1 MVALLF
7 NVNTKLSISFFDKLN
22 ENSRQQASSCKWEEA
37 CFLLM
42 YNVELPCG
50 GDCHAERTISW
61 QVEKCVNVLV
71 YNWFYLI
78 ILGKPSS
85 HKKYLQ

>member
-7 NVNTKLSISFFDKLN
+7 NVNTKLSVSFFYKLN

-42 YNVELPCG
+42 YNVEFIMYNCRAGGLQCG
-50 GDCHAERTISW
+50 EDNFLAS
-61 QVEKCVNVLV
+61 
-71 YNWFYLI
+71 
-78 ILGKPSS
+78 
-85 HKKYLQ
+85 

>member
-7 NVNTKLSISFFDKLN
+7 NVNTKLYVSFFDKLN

-42 YNVELPCG
+42 YNVEFIMYNCHAEGGMRRGLPCG
-50 GDCHAERTISW
+50 EDNFLAS
-61 QVEKCVNVLV
+61 
-71 YNWFYLI
+71 
-78 ILGKPSS
+78 
-85 HKKYLQ
+85 

>member
-1 MVALLF
+1 MRGDCHAE
-7 NVNTKLSISFFDKLN
+7 DCHA
-22 ENSRQQASSCKWEEA
+22 E
-37 CFLLM
+37 
-42 YNVELPCG
+42 
-50 GDCHAERTISW
+50 DCHAERTISW

-71 YNWFYLI
+71 YNWFYLT

>member
-7 NVNTKLSISFFDKLN
+7 NVNTKLYVSFFDKLN

-42 YNVELPCG
+42 YNVEFIMYNCHAEGACG

-61 QVEKCVNVLV
+61 RVEKCVNVLV
-71 YNWFYLI
+71 YNWFYLT
-78 ILGKPSS
+78 IL
-85 HKKYLQ
+85 